1 MFPPSRVAR
10 TVHRPCRPRGTGP
23 RWAEQ
28 STAAI
33 AFEEVDM
40 SSAKGLEGVVVGQT
54 RLSWIDGA
62 AGELIYGGYDIDDL
76 ARNTTFEEVCY
87 LLWNGELP
95 NRAQLDELKGQ
106 LAAHARLRPE
116 ILELIRAFPKDADPM
131 AALRTVASALGMYDA
146 DSDNITDAAV
156 REKSVFLTAQFPTA
170 VAAYDRVRNGK
181 EPVDPK
187 PGLGFAANFLYM
199 LNGEEASEIRCRTMD
214 AALVLHAEHG
224 MNASTFAARVTA
236 GTLSDVYSA
245 ITSAIGTLKGPSHGG
260 ANVEVMNMLREI
272 DESGQ
277 DPAEWVQG
285 ALGSG
290 KRIMGFGHRVYKA
303 TDPRATVLRELA
315 DQIMAEAGETRW
327 LDLSDRIRAV
337 MAEEMEKKGKK
348 IYPNVDFFSASV
360 YTTLGIGMDL
370 FTAVF
375 AIARTPGWTAHLLE
389 QYADNRLIRPSS
401 EYVGPRGLKVKPID
415 ER

>member
-1 MFPPSRVAR
+1 MA
-10 TVHRPCRPRGTGP
+10 
-23 RWAEQ
+23 
-28 STAAI
+28 
-33 AFEEVDM
+33 
-40 SSAKGLEGVVVGQT
+40 AKGLEGVVVAQS
-54 RLSWIDGA
+54 RLSDINGEV
-62 AGELIYGGYDIDDL
+62 GELIYAGYDIDDL

-87 LLWNGELP
+87 LLWNGQLPDRRQLEEIRGEL
-95 NRAQLDELKGQ
+95 Q
-106 LAAHARLRPE
+106 AAATLRPE
-116 ILELIRAFPKDADPM
+116 VLEMIRAYPRDADPM
-131 AALRTVASALGMYDA
+131 AAVRTAVSALGMFDA
-146 DSDNITDAAV
+146 DADDISAESV
-156 REKSVFLTAQFPTA
+156 RKKALFLTAQTPSI

-181 EPVDPK
+181 EPLAPK

-199 LNGEEASEIRCRTMD
+199 LNGEEANETRVRTMD
-214 AALVLHAEHG
+214 VALVLHAEHG
-224 MNASTFAARVTA
+224 MNASTFSARVTA

-272 DESGQ
+272 DESGE
-277 DPAEWVQG
+277 DPGEWVRG

-290 KRIMGFGHRVYKA
+290 KKIMGFGHRVYKA

-315 DQIMAEAGETRW
+315 DKIMQEAGETRW
-327 LDLSDRIRAV
+327 LDLSDKIRGV

-375 AIARTPGWTAHLLE
+375 ALARMPGWTAHLME
-389 QYADNRLIRPSS
+389 QYADNRLIRPGSD
-401 EYVGPRGLKVKPID
+401 YLGPRGLTVTPLD
-415 ER
+415 QR